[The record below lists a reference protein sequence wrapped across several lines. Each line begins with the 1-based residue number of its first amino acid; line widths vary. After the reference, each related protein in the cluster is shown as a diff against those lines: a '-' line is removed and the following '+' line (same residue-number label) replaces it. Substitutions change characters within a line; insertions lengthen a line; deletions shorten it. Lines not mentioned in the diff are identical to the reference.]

1 MRVPGDVVPAL
12 LQGHGAGRAGPGA
25 AAAARSRGRP
35 ARDGAAGLTPQ
46 EPRPRAP
53 AQRGAHGPCADLAPG
68 RDRGQGRPRLS
79 GARGSPRSGVPCG
92 AGHRLLW
99 TDRDLEVRLDLNLTL
114 HLIHM
119 VDFF

>member
-1 MRVPGDVVPAL
+1 MEQNKKPSSSVAL
-12 LQGHGAGRAGPGA
+12 ASIRGPKSHWHIAAVGLDSTGMGQERLGRKFYGT
-25 AAAARSRGRP
+25 S
-35 ARDGAAGLTPQ
+35 LMQ
-46 EPRPRAP
+46 
-53 AQRGAHGPCADLAPG
+53 
-68 RDRGQGRPRLS
+68 
-79 GARGSPRSGVPCG
+79 GSPRSGVPCG